1 MSLRTALIATAL
13 LAAAAPA
20 CKPREGTN
28 EPHTEDSAR
37 ARLKALEARLKS
49 HPDDDAAWREAAH
62 LHWLFLKQPAK
73 ARPILDRLAA
83 KGDPVAQAS
92 RMIFADARLDL
103 KTTRS
108 MAQAL
113 IVGATTPG
121 ADAAPGA
128 DAEARRVQAGLA
140 ELAARLLGENHGE
153 LPDDDDDFVR
163 FYDKLAL
170 GRLPVEVVQPL
181 VSLRAQIARR
191 LDQPYLQYYDQQGCV
206 RAFAVGPVEGSL
218 EALELRA
225 AAKDM
230 SSGTDKFKADPTAVL
245 TPLACAVRTWNLTPR
260 GGVRRMRT
268 SLAVPGDSLVLGLSS
283 QEPMRV
289 YLDGKQIFRSD
300 RSDRWPAADNL
311 LQLEV
316 APGPHRLEV
325 HTAAAREKTWVLVRA
340 TDAAG
345 KPIAATADG
354 PAATTPFTGEP
365 VRVGHHELLADRGPL
380 AGPSY
385 LPLRA
390 YLAAADAL
398 AEGDSDAAERYTG
411 NLQAYG
417 PDFPEGQV
425 LVAAFEIADPSR
437 ERTASTSR
445 QREAIEEAL
454 RLAPDLDRARVRLLE
469 LDLEK
474 NEISEVEAALAALPE
489 KALRHVPGEL
499 VRFATY
505 LGRGNEPLAEAAL
518 ARAAAIHPRACAV
531 LKAQRT
537 LAQRRSEVARE
548 DALAI
553 ELERCPGTT
562 GSRAALAFRRGRNA
576 DARALLLKL
585 LERTPDDLDVIEQ
598 LAELEI
604 SEGNYPAAIAW
615 RKKIL
620 ALRPF
625 GARTLVATADLQ
637 ARAGDPAAARASVK
651 AALEKAPQSSTL
663 HTIAAGLG
671 MPDDLQRLRVD
682 GVPLVAAY
690 RAGNFAVSAPAGA
703 EAAPRPSDYEG
714 ASEVLVLDRSAIRVY
729 EDGSQRQIVHTI
741 IELRSKEAI
750 DRYGEITPP
759 EGAKV
764 LTLHTIK
771 ADGTVFEPESIP
783 EKSGLS
789 LRGLQIGDC
798 VEYELLLDREPLGL
812 LPGYIDLTTF
822 RFQSAET
829 PFHVSEL
836 LVAHPKSVAI
846 KVDRRAGA
854 PATVEGTL
862 TGTDLVL
869 KTWKVERSKR
879 IGVEP
884 QMRHILEEV
893 PSVRVYT
900 EVDPNKWLASL
911 GLRIYTGQRAN
922 PELRALATNLTR
934 NASTP
939 QAKLQALWSWV
950 VEEIEEAGDIT
961 APATATLSARR
972 GNRLTLLK
980 VLLREAGVRS
990 ELWLVRDNFSL
1001 KPLPGGSPML
1011 EGYEVPLLAVDTGG
1025 KAPTMVL
1032 TSSKVLP
1039 IGYLMPGLSQA
1050 QGMRVQLGED
1060 EPAPGPVKLP
1070 ASPPS
1075 LADRRSYDLELE
1087 LARDGTGTLRGTI
1100 ELQGMEAAAWREGLR
1115 TLDADRINEGFERAE
1130 LGAILVGSGAE
1141 LVDLDI
1147 EHKLDLPKPLRLRF
1161 TARVRGAIVQQGG
1174 ELLMRANSVP
1184 MNMGLNY
1191 ASLPQRKTGWAMPYA
1206 PLLEASLTIKL
1217 DGAGFTAPPT
1227 EETIEGPFGTYR
1239 RTVKQLGP
1247 GQIKLTT
1254 RSTLV
1259 TGTYEAA
1266 RYPEIVD
1273 YTRKIKA
1280 AEDQVIRAK

>member
-1 MSLRTALIATAL
+1 MSLRAALISTL
-13 LAAAAPA
+13 LAAAAAPA
-20 CKPREGTN
+20 CKPREATQ

-37 ARLKALEARLKS
+37 ARLRALEARLKS
-49 HPDDDAAWREAAH
+49 HPDDDGAWREAAH
-62 LHWLFLKQPAK
+62 LQWLFLKQAAK

-83 KGDPVAQAS
+83 KGDMVAQAS
-92 RMIFADARLDL
+92 RMIFADARLDA

-113 IVGATTPG
+113 ITGA
-121 ADAAPGA
+121 AAAPQA
-128 DAEARRVQAGLA
+128 DPEARRVQVGLA
-140 ELAARLLGENHGE
+140 ELAARLMAENHGE
-153 LPDDDDDFVR
+153 LPDDDDEFVR
-163 FYDKLAL
+163 FYKKLAKD
-170 GRLPVEVVQPL
+170 RLPVEVRQPL

-191 LDQPYLQYYDQQGCV
+191 HDEPYLQYYDEQGCV
-206 RAFAVGPVEGSL
+206 RAFQVGPVEGSL

-230 SSGTDKFKADPTAVL
+230 SSGTDKFRADPTAVL

-268 SLAVPGDSLVLGLSS
+268 TLTVPGDSLTLGLSS

-289 YLDGKQIFRSD
+289 YLDGKPIYRSD
-300 RSDRWPAADNL
+300 RADRWPASDNL
-311 LQLEV
+311 LQLKV

-340 TDAAG
+340 TDAQG
-345 KPIAATADG
+345 KAVPARADG

-365 VRVGHHELLADRGPL
+365 QRVGHHDLLADRGPL
-380 AGPSY
+380 AGASY

-425 LVAAFEIADPSR
+425 LVAAFEIADPTR

-474 NEISEVEAALAALPE
+474 NEVSEVEAALAALPA
-489 KALRHVPGEL
+489 KALRHVPGEM
-499 VRFATY
+499 VRFAAY
-505 LGRGNEPLAEAAL
+505 LARGNEPLAEAAL

-553 ELERCPGTT
+553 ELERCGGTT

-585 LERTPDDLDVIEQ
+585 LERTPDDIDVIEQ

-604 SEGNYPAAIAW
+604 SEGNYEAAIAW
-615 RKKIL
+615 RKKVL

-625 GARTLVATADLQ
+625 GARTLVATADLL
-637 ARAGDPAAARASVK
+637 ARAGDPAAARARVK
-651 AALEKAPQSSTL
+651 EALTKAPQSTAL

-671 MPDDLQRLRVD
+671 IPDDLQQLRVE
-682 GVPLVAAY
+682 GPPLVAAY
-690 RAGNFAVSAPAGA
+690 KAANFAVAAPPGA
-703 EAAPRPSDYEG
+703 ENAPRPTDYEG

-729 EDGSQRQIVHTI
+729 EDGSQRQVVHTI
-741 IELRSKEAI
+741 VELRSKEAI

-759 EGAKV
+759 EGARV

-812 LPGYIDLTTF
+812 LPGYVDLTTF
-822 RFQSAET
+822 RFQSPDV

-854 PATVEGTL
+854 PATVEGPMP
-862 TGTDLVL
+862 GTDLVL

-884 QMRHILEEV
+884 QMRHILDEV

-900 EVDPNKWLASL
+900 DVDPNKWLASL

-922 PELRALATNLTR
+922 PELRTLAANLTR

-961 APATATLSARR
+961 VPATASLSAHR

-980 VLLREAGVRS
+980 ALLREAGVKS
-990 ELWLVRDNFSL
+990 ELWLVRDNFTI

-1011 EGYEVPLLAVDTGG
+1011 EGYEVPVLAVNTGG
-1025 KAPTMVL
+1025 KAPTIVL

-1039 IGYLMPGLSQA
+1039 IGYLLPGLSKAQA
-1050 QGMRVQLGED
+1050 MRVQLGED
-1060 EPAPGPVKLP
+1060 EAAPGPVRLP
-1070 ASPPS
+1070 ASPPA

-1100 ELQGMEAAAWREGLR
+1100 ELQGMEAAAWRDVLR

-1141 LVDLDI
+1141 LVSLDI
-1147 EHKLDLPKPLRLRF
+1147 EHKLDLPKPLRLVF
-1161 TARVRGAIVQQGG
+1161 TAKIRGAIVQQSG
-1174 ELLMRANSVP
+1174 ELLMRANAVP

-1206 PLLEASLTIKL
+1206 PVLEASVTIKL
-1217 DGAGFTAPPT
+1217 DGASFTAPPT
-1227 EETIEGPFGTYR
+1227 DETIEGPFGTYR
-1239 RTVKQLGP
+1239 RTIKQVAPNQL
-1247 GQIKLTT
+1247 KLTT

-1259 TGTYEAA
+1259 VGTYEAA
-1266 RYPEIVD
+1266 RYPEIVG
-1273 YTRKIKA
+1273 YTRQIKA

>member
-1 MSLRTALIATAL
+1 MSLRAALISTL
-13 LAAAAPA
+13 LAAAAAPA
-20 CKPREGTN
+20 CKPREATQ

-37 ARLKALEARLKS
+37 ARLRALEARLKS
-49 HPDDDAAWREAAH
+49 HPDDDGAWREAAH
-62 LHWLFLKQPAK
+62 LQWLFLKQADK

-83 KGDPVAQAS
+83 KGDMIAQAS
-92 RMIFADARLDL
+92 RMIFADARLDA

-113 IVGATTPG
+113 IIGAATRP
-121 ADAAPGA
+121 PA
-128 DAEARRVQAGLA
+128 DAEARRVQVGLA
-140 ELAARLLGENHGE
+140 ELAARLMAENHGE
-153 LPDDDDDFVR
+153 LPDDDDEFVR
-163 FYDKLAL
+163 FYKKLAKD
-170 GRLPVEVVQPL
+170 RLPVEVTQPL

-191 LDQPYLQYYDQQGCV
+191 LDEPYLQYYDEQGCV
-206 RAFAVGPVEGSL
+206 RAFQVGPVEGSL
-218 EALELRA
+218 ESLELRA

-230 SSGTDKFKADPTAVL
+230 SSGTDKFRADPTAVL

-268 SLAVPGDSLVLGLSS
+268 TLTVPGDSLTLGLSS

-289 YLDGKQIFRSD
+289 YLDGKPIYRSD
-300 RSDRWPAADNL
+300 RADRWPASDNL
-311 LQLEV
+311 LQLKV

-340 TDAAG
+340 SDAQG
-345 KPIAATADG
+345 KPVPAKADG
-354 PAATTPFTGEP
+354 PAATAPFTGEP
-365 VRVGHHELLADRGPL
+365 QRVGHHDLLADRGPL
-380 AGPSY
+380 AGASY

-425 LVAAFEIADPSR
+425 LVAAFEIADPTR

-474 NEISEVEAALAALPE
+474 NEVSEVEAALAALPA
-489 KALRHVPGEL
+489 KALRHVPGEM
-499 VRFATY
+499 VRFAAY
-505 LGRGNEPLAEAAL
+505 LARGNEPLAEAAL
-518 ARAAAIHPRACAV
+518 TRAAAIHPRACAV

-537 LAQRRSEVARE
+537 MAQRRSEVARE

-553 ELERCPGTT
+553 ELERCAGTT

-576 DARALLLKL
+576 DARSLLLKL
-585 LERTPDDLDVIEQ
+585 LERTPDDIDVIEQ

-604 SEGNYPAAIAW
+604 SEGNYEAAIGW
-615 RKKIL
+615 RKKVL

-637 ARAGDPAAARASVK
+637 ARAGDPAAARARVK
-651 AALEKAPQSSTL
+651 EALAKAPQSTAL

-671 MPDDLQRLRVD
+671 IPDDLQQLRVE
-682 GVPLVAAY
+682 GPPLVAAY
-690 RAGNFAVSAPAGA
+690 KAANFAVAAPPGA
-703 EAAPRPSDYEG
+703 ENAPRPTDYEG

-729 EDGSQRQIVHTI
+729 EDGSQRQVVHTI
-741 IELRSKEAI
+741 VELRSKDAI

-759 EGAKV
+759 EGARV

-812 LPGYIDLTTF
+812 LPGYVDLTTF
-822 RFQSAET
+822 RFQSPDV

-854 PATVEGTL
+854 PATGEGPMP
-862 TGTDLVL
+862 GTDLVL

-879 IGVEP
+879 IGMEP
-884 QMRHILEEV
+884 QMRHILDEV

-900 EVDPNKWLASL
+900 DVDPNKWLASL

-922 PELRALATNLTR
+922 PELRTLAVNLTR

-961 APATATLSARR
+961 APATASLSARR

-980 VLLREAGVRS
+980 ALLREAGVKS
-990 ELWLVRDNFSL
+990 ELWLVRDNFTI

-1011 EGYEVPLLAVDTGG
+1011 EGYEVPVLAVNTGG
-1025 KAPTMVL
+1025 KAPTIVL

-1039 IGYLMPGLSQA
+1039 IGYLLPGLSKAQA
-1050 QGMRVQLGED
+1050 MRVQLGED
-1060 EPAPGPVKLP
+1060 EAAPGPVQLP
-1070 ASPPS
+1070 ASPPA

-1100 ELQGMEAAAWREGLR
+1100 ELQGMEAAAWRDVLR

-1141 LVDLDI
+1141 LVSLDI
-1147 EHKLDLPKPLRLRF
+1147 EHKLDLPKPLRLVF
-1161 TARVRGAIVQQGG
+1161 TAKIRGAIVQQSG
-1174 ELLMRANSVP
+1174 ELLMRANAVP

-1206 PLLEASLTIKL
+1206 PILEASVTIKL
-1217 DGAGFTAPPT
+1217 DGASFTAPPSD
-1227 EETIEGPFGTYR
+1227 ETIEGPFGTYR
-1239 RTVKQLGP
+1239 RTIKQVAP
-1247 GQIKLTT
+1247 GQLKLTT

-1259 TGTYEAA
+1259 VGTYEAA
-1266 RYPEIVD
+1266 RYPEIVG